1 MDPTR
6 PPLLRDLSPLA
17 RILFAALLT
26 ISSFAILFLLGM
38 ILAGPLF
45 GIGLQ
50 EMMTSLSDT
59 GDPKVLHL
67 LEYFQCIQAVGL
79 FIVPALLAAYLFARN
94 PWLFLG
100 LDKGFDA
107 VTALVVVALMFASL
121 PVVNWMITANEAM
134 QLPGFLKGVEEWM
147 KNAEEQ
153 AGRLTDSF
161 MEMPTVGSFLFNMV
175 MIAVLPA
182 VGEELLFRGLLQRL
196 FRDWLKSPHAAIFL
210 AAFLFSAMH
219 LQFYGFLPRF
229 ALGLMF
235 GYLYLWSGS
244 LWVPVFAH
252 FLNNGSAVAVAWL
265 GQTGV
270 LQGDYKEFG
279 ATDNPLWIAAGAVI
293 TAVLLFT
300 VYRRRA
306 AQ

>member
-1 MDPTR
+1 MDPSR

-17 RILFAALLT
+17 RILFAGLLA

-38 ILAGPLF
+38 VLAGPLF
-45 GIGLQ
+45 GVGLQ
-50 EMMTSLSDT
+50 ELTTSLSDA
-59 GDPKVLHL
+59 GDPKTLRL
-67 LEYFQCIQAVGL
+67 LEFFQCIQAVGL
-79 FIVPALLAAYLFARN
+79 FIMPALLAAFLFARN
-94 PWLFLG
+94 PWPFLG
-100 LDKGFDA
+100 MDKGFDGI
-107 VTALVVVALMFASL
+107 TALLAMALMVASM

-147 KNAEEQ
+147 KSAEEQ
-153 AGRLTDSF
+153 AGKLTDSF
-161 MEMPTVGSFLFNMV
+161 MEMPTFGSFLFNMV
-175 MIAVLPA
+175 MIGVLPA

-235 GYLYLWSGS
+235 GYLYLWTGS
-244 LWVPVFAH
+244 LWVPIFAH

-265 GQTGV
+265 GQSGI
-270 LQGDYKEFG
+270 LHGNYKEFG
-279 ATDNPLWIAAGAVI
+279 STDNPLWIAAGAVL
-293 TAVLLFT
+293 TAILLFT

-306 AQ
+306 ET